1 MMWHEIPGWSCRRT
15 IELYEEVCAEKKTG
29 VFVECGVAYGK
40 SLAYLASIADPAVD
54 ILAVDVWHTFQGRN
68 GLDPAK
74 YREIRQAGFQQPM
87 AAARWFVDEHLRT
100 SSPKATIGTT
110 GFIPSLEHASRFARI
125 EWVQAK
131 SEDVP
136 KYLDFDVDFVFLDD
150 HHEYESV
157 LAEIR
162 AWLPRLKPG
171 GIIAGHDINQHYPGV
186 ERAVREAITELFGG
200 KWRDVDIRPPH
211 PDENGWGGCW
221 VWRKP

>member
-1 MMWHEIPGWSCRRT
+1 MNWQDIPGWTCKRI
-15 IELYEEVCAEKKTG
+15 IELYDEVCAEKRTG

-68 GLDPAK
+68 GLAPEL
-74 YREIRQAGFQQPM
+74 YRAMRQEFDSPLS
-87 AAARWFVDEHLRT
+87 AAMHNVQRLIAPDGECDERT
-100 SSPKATIGTT
+100 
-110 GFIPSLEHASRFARI
+110 ERI

-136 KYLDFDVDFVFLDD
+136 KYLDFEVDFVFLDD

-157 LAEIR
+157 SAEIL
-162 AWLPRLKPG
+162 AWLPRLKSG
-171 GIIAGHDINQHYPGV
+171 GIIAGHDINDHYPGV
-186 ERAVREAITELFGG
+186 ERAVRDALGAWGVQSPPE
-200 KWRDVDIRPPH
+200 IRPPH